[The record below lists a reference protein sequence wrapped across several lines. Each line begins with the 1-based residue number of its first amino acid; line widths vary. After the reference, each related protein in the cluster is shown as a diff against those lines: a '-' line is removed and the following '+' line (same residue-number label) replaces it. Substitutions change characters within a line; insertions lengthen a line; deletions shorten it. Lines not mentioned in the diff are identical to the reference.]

1 MSPTTADP
9 NEIERSEPPRENG
22 EEHHEE
28 HHEDPELRHREED
41 RRGLFQKH
49 PAAKP
54 IVFLVA
60 IVAIVLVGWFWWESR
75 QWEDTDDAEIDGHIY
90 PISARV
96 GGQVIKVNFDDG
108 QVVHRGDVLVVIDP
122 TDYTVALER
131 ARADYQDSQA
141 QAEAARYGVP
151 VSSVGSFSQIR
162 SASADLEAADAGVA
176 AARKQADAA
185 QQQIFEAQADAVKLN
200 TDVERYRQL
209 LGKRE
214 ISQQQFDAAIA
225 AATAANATVEAR
237 KAALLAAQA
246 NIKQAESRIDQAN
259 AEVKN
264 AQITPK
270 TVAATQA
277 KADSSDAQVLR
288 YKSALDQAQLN
299 LSYTTIVAPVDG
311 VVGKRSVQVGSNVA
325 VGQDLLA
332 VVPLRDVWVTA
343 NFKETQLA
351 HMCPGQTVKIKV
363 DTYGGRKWDGHVSNV
378 GGATGAK
385 FSLLPPENATGN
397 YVKVVQRIPIRVD
410 FDGNDKPDF
419 NKDGLLRPGMS
430 VEPDVRVSEPCRK

>member
-1 MSPTTADP
+1 MSPTTTEP
-9 NEIERSEPPRENG
+9 NEIERSEPPRDN
-22 EEHHEE
+22 HEE
-28 HHEDPELRHREED
+28 SHEDAELRHREED

-54 IVFLVA
+54 VVFLVA

-75 QWEDTDDAEIDGHIY
+75 QWEDTDDAQIDGHIY

-96 GGQVIKVNFDDG
+96 SGQVVKVNFDDG
-108 QVVHRGDVLVVIDP
+108 WVVHKGDVLVVIDP

-162 SASADLEAADAGVA
+162 SASADLEAATAGVA
-176 AARKQADAA
+176 AAQKQAEAA
-185 QQQIFEAQADAVKLN
+185 QEQIIEAQADALKLN

-246 NIKQAESRIDQAN
+246 QVKQAQSRIDQAN
-259 AEVKN
+259 AELRN

-270 TVAATQA
+270 TVAATKA
-277 KADSSDAQVLR
+277 KADSADAQVLR
-288 YKSALDQAQLN
+288 YKAALDQAQLN

-325 VGQDLLA
+325 IGQDLLA

-351 HMCPGQTVKIKV
+351 HMCPGQPVKIKV
-363 DTYGGRKWDGHVSNV
+363 DTYGGRKWDGHVTNI
-378 GGATGAK
+378 GGASGAK

-397 YVKVVQRIPIRVD
+397 YVKVVQRIPVRVD

-430 VEPDVRVSEPCRK
+430 VEPDVRISEPCRNR

>member
-1 MSPTTADP
+1 MSPTTTDP
-9 NEIERSEPPRENG
+9 NDLEHSDAPAEN
-22 EEHHEE
+22 HEE
-28 HHEDPELRHREED
+28 HREAELRRPVED
-41 RRGLFQKH
+41 RRSFFQKH

-60 IVAIVLVGWFWWESR
+60 IVAVLLVGWFWWESR

-96 GGQVIKVNFDDG
+96 SGYVVKVNFDDG
-108 QVVHRGDVLVVIDP
+108 QLVHKGDVLVVIDP
-122 TDYTVALER
+122 TDYTVALEH
-131 ARADYQDSQA
+131 ARADYQDAQA
-141 QAEAARYGVP
+141 QAIAARYGVP

-162 SASADLEAADAGVA
+162 SASADMSSALAGVA
-176 AARKQADAA
+176 AAQKQADAA
-185 QQQIFEAQADAVKLN
+185 QSQIVEAEADAKKLN

-225 AATAANATVEAR
+225 AATAANATVQAR
-237 KAALLAAQA
+237 QAELLAAQA
-246 NIKQAESRIDQAN
+246 QVKQAQSRIDQAN

-264 AQITPK
+264 AQATPN
-270 TVAATQA
+270 TVQATKA
-277 KADSSDAQVLR
+277 KAESADAQAQR
-288 YKSALDQAQLN
+288 SKAALDQAQLN
-299 LSYTTIVAPVDG
+299 LSYTTIAAPVDG
-311 VVGKRSVQVGSNVA
+311 IVGKRSVQVGSNVA

-351 HMCPGQTVKIKV
+351 HMHPGQPVKIKV
-363 DTYGGRKWDGHVSNV
+363 DTYGGRKWNGHVSNI

-385 FSLLPPENATGN
+385 YSLLPPENATGN
-397 YVKVVQRIPIRVD
+397 YVKVVQRIPVRID
-410 FDGNDKPDF
+410 FDGNDKSDF

-430 VEPDVRVSEPCRK
+430 VEPDVNISK